1 MTDGATQATLVV
13 GNDDTNTIFSGIL
26 ENGTSFLQLIKLG
39 TGTWTLTGWPAT
51 IPTLAGTIVNA
62 GTLQAGSL
70 NGFSKNSEF
79 TVNSVL
85 DLNGF
90 NSTIG
95 SLSGNGTDLDNGAGA
110 AALTVGNDHADSTF
124 HGVLEDGTGVLQLI
138 KEGWAL

>member
-1 MTDGATQATLVV
+1 VDLDRLA
-13 GNDDTNTIFSGIL
+13 GNNSY
-26 ENGTSFLQLIKLG
+26 
-39 TGTWTLTGWPAT
+39 TG
-51 IPTLAGTIVNA
+51 GTIVNA

-95 SLSGNGTDLDNGAGA
+95 SLSGNGTVLDNGAGA

-124 HGVLEDGTGVLQLI
+124 HGVLKMEP
-138 KEGWAL
+138 AFSS